1 MLVTDNLIMSRKN
14 ISQEKIVQS
23 FLSSAFEKSSG
34 ATSLAD
40 VAESLEIKKASLYNH
55 FENKEAIYAAT
66 LAYAEKEFSSI
77 NFLADKALDSI
88 KNNKITINT
97 LFKKL
102 ITRYFNLFET
112 EPTFHLYVFIYSEQF
127 FNDKALEIV
136 HNHQAKIADEVRK
149 IINTFI
155 EQNKL
160 AARTEKEITDL
171 SNSLASLILQQ
182 MNLYLSQRTQTVR
195 QNPES
200 GTGTLFE
207 LPADDAALNRVCKL
221 VDSYLKLL

>member
-1 MLVTDNLIMSRKN
+1 MSRKN

-55 FENKEAIYAAT
+55 FENKEAIYDAAI
-66 LAYAEKEFSSI
+66 AYAEKEFSSI
-77 NFLADKALDSI
+77 NFIADKALDSI
-88 KNNKITINT
+88 RNNKITINT

-102 ITRYFNLFET
+102 IVRYFNLFET

-127 FNDKALEIV
+127 FNNKALSIV
-136 HNHQAKIADEVRK
+136 QNHQVKLADEIK
-149 IINTFI
+149 KLLSTFV
-155 EQNKL
+155 EEGKL
-160 AARTEKEITDL
+160 SNRTDKDLIDL
-171 SNSLASLILQQ
+171 SGSLASIILQQ
-182 MNLYLSQRTQTVR
+182 MNLYLSQRTETVR

-200 GTGTLFE
+200 GTGSLFE
-207 LPADDAALNRVCKL
+207 LPTDDAALNRVCKL

>member
-1 MLVTDNLIMSRKN
+1 MSRKN

-77 NFLADKALDSI
+77 NFTADKALDSI
-88 KNNKITINT
+88 RNNKITVNT

-102 ITRYFNLFET
+102 IVRYFNLFET

-127 FNDKALEIV
+127 FNNKALAIV
-136 HNHQAKIADEVRK
+136 HNHQAKLADEIK
-149 IINTFI
+149 KLLSAFI
-155 EQNKL
+155 EQGKL
-160 AARTEKEITDL
+160 ASRTDKDLVDL
-171 SNSLASLILQQ
+171 SSNLASIILQQ
-182 MNLYLSQRTQTVR
+182 MNLYLSQRTETVR

-200 GTGTLFE
+200 GTGSLFE
-207 LPADDAALNRVCKL
+207 LPTDDAALTRVYKL

>member
-1 MLVTDNLIMSRKN
+1 MSKKN
-14 ISQEKIVQS
+14 ISQDKIILS
-23 FLSSAFEKSSG
+23 FLSSAYEKSSG

-40 VAESLEIKKASLYNH
+40 VADSLEIKKASLYNH
-55 FENKEAIYAAT
+55 FENKEAIYSAA

-77 NFLADKALDSI
+77 NFTADKALDSI
-88 KNNKITINT
+88 KNNKINVNT

-102 ITRYFNLFET
+102 IVRYFNLFET

-127 FNDKALEIV
+127 FNNKALAIV
-136 HNHQAKIADEVRK
+136 HNHQVKMAEEIKKLLSA
-149 IINTFI
+149 FI
-155 EQNKL
+155 EQGKL
-160 AARTEKEITDL
+160 PNRTDKDL
-171 SNSLASLILQQ
+171 IDISSNLASVILQQ
-182 MNLYLSQRTQTVR
+182 MNLYLSNRTEIVR

-207 LPADDAALNRVCKL
+207 LPTDDAAVTRVSKL

>member
-1 MLVTDNLIMSRKN
+1 MSKKN
-14 ISQEKIVQS
+14 ISQDKIILS
-23 FLSSAFEKSSG
+23 FLASAFEKSSG

-136 HNHQAKIADEVRK
+136 HNHQAKIADEVRT
-149 IINTFI
+149 IINAFI
-155 EQNKL
+155 EQNKIPTH
-160 AARTEKEITDL
+160 TEKEIADL
-171 SNSLASLILQQ
+171 SSFLASMILQQ

-207 LPADDAALNRVCKL
+207 LPTDDAAITRVSKL

>member
-1 MLVTDNLIMSRKN
+1 MSKKN
-14 ISQEKIVQS
+14 ISQDKIILS
-23 FLSSAFEKSSG
+23 FLASAYEKSSG

-40 VAESLEIKKASLYNH
+40 VADSLEIKKASLYNH

-77 NFLADKALDSI
+77 NFTADKALDSI
-88 KNNKITINT
+88 RNNKITVNT

-102 ITRYFNLFET
+102 IVRYFNLFET

-127 FNDKALEIV
+127 FNNKALAIV
-136 HNHQAKIADEVRK
+136 HNHQAKLADEIK
-149 IINTFI
+149 KLLSAFI
-155 EQNKL
+155 EQGKL
-160 AARTEKEITDL
+160 ASRTDKDLVDL
-171 SNSLASLILQQ
+171 SSNLASIILQQ
-182 MNLYLSQRTQTVR
+182 MNLYLSQRTETVR

-200 GTGTLFE
+200 GTGSLFE
-207 LPADDAALNRVCKL
+207 LPTDDAALTRVSKL

>member
-1 MLVTDNLIMSRKN
+1 MSKKN
-14 ISQEKIVQS
+14 ISQDKIILS
-23 FLSSAFEKSSG
+23 FLSSAYEKSSG

-40 VAESLEIKKASLYNH
+40 VADSLEIKKASLYNH
-55 FENKEAIYAAT
+55 FENKEAIYSAA

-77 NFLADKALDSI
+77 NFTADKALDSI
-88 KNNKITINT
+88 KNNKINVNT

-102 ITRYFNLFET
+102 IVRYFNLFET

-127 FNDKALEIV
+127 FNNKALAIV
-136 HNHQAKIADEVRK
+136 HNHQVKMAEEIKKLLSA
-149 IINTFI
+149 FI
-155 EQNKL
+155 EQGKL
-160 AARTEKEITDL
+160 PNRTDKDL
-171 SNSLASLILQQ
+171 IDISSNLASVILQQ
-182 MNLYLSQRTQTVR
+182 MNLYLSNRTQTVR

-207 LPADDAALNRVCKL
+207 LPTDDAAITRVSKL

>member
-1 MLVTDNLIMSRKN
+1 MSKKN
-14 ISQEKIVQS
+14 ISQDKIILS
-23 FLSSAFEKSSG
+23 FLSSAYEKSSG

-40 VAESLEIKKASLYNH
+40 VADSLEIKKASLYNH
-55 FENKEAIYAAT
+55 FENKEAIYSAA

-77 NFLADKALDSI
+77 NFTADKALDSI
-88 KNNKITINT
+88 KNNKINVNT

-102 ITRYFNLFET
+102 IVRYFNLFET

-127 FNDKALEIV
+127 FNNKALAIV
-136 HNHQAKIADEVRK
+136 HNHQVKMAEEIKKLLSA
-149 IINTFI
+149 FI
-155 EQNKL
+155 EQSKL
-160 AARTEKEITDL
+160 PNRTDKDL
-171 SNSLASLILQQ
+171 IDISSNLASVILQQ
-182 MNLYLSQRTQTVR
+182 MNLYLSNRTEIVR

-207 LPADDAALNRVCKL
+207 LPTDDAAVTRVSKL

>member
-1 MLVTDNLIMSRKN
+1 MSKKN
-14 ISQEKIVQS
+14 ISQDKIILS
-23 FLSSAFEKSSG
+23 FLSSAYEKSSG

-40 VAESLEIKKASLYNH
+40 VADSLEIKKASLYNH
-55 FENKEAIYAAT
+55 FENKEAIYDAAI
-66 LAYAEKEFSSI
+66 AYAEKEFSSI

-136 HNHQAKIADEVRK
+136 HNHQAKIAEEVRK
-149 IINTFI
+149 IISAFI

-160 AARTEKEITDL
+160 ANRTEKEITEL
-171 SNSLASLILQQ
+171 SASLASLLLQQ
-182 MNLYLSQRTQTVR
+182 MNLYLSQRTETVR

-207 LPADDAALNRVCKL
+207 LPTDDAALNRVCKL
-221 VDSYLKLL
+221 IDSYLKLL